1 MVEPESD
8 APRWSRKRRVA
19 IKLLVVF
26 CALLVGLFIAEIAL
40 RIIGYSYPVFYTT
53 DLERGYALSPGAEG
67 WYRKEN
73 KTYVRINS
81 RGLRDRE
88 HALAKPP
95 DTLRLAVVGDSY
107 AEALQVRAEE
117 AFWAVIEREL
127 QTCGALAGRRVE
139 VINFGVSGYGTTQEL
154 LTLRKHVWD
163 YSPDIVLLAVTTN
176 NDITDNSRTLKQTDE
191 IPYFVRRDGR
201 LVLDD
206 SFLHTRAFRLRNS
219 ALSRAGRWIRD
230 RLRFVQAIHEGHGA
244 IKAAIAARGAQ
255 TSQTQQQQEKQQAKE
270 TTGAAAADVGGAAS
284 GDVGIDNMIYREPA
298 DEVWRE
304 AWSVTEQL
312 LVLMRDEV
320 ESRGARFFVATLS
333 NGGQVH
339 PNPKARAEF
348 AARVGATD
356 LLYPDLRLRALGE
369 RTGFTVWNLAPE
381 LQVYAEQQ
389 RVYLHGFGSDIG
401 NGHWNETGH
410 RVAGQLLAQKLCE
423 ALAR

>member
-1 MVEPESD
+1 MVEPQSD

-19 IKLLVVF
+19 VKLLVVLF
-26 CALLVGLFIAEIAL
+26 ALVVGLLIAEVAL

-53 DLERGYALSPGAEG
+53 DLERGYSLSPGAQG

-95 DTLRLAVVGDSY
+95 DTLRVAVVGDSY

-117 AFWAVIEREL
+117 AFWAVMEREL
-127 QTCGALAGRRVE
+127 QRCGALAGRRVE

-154 LTLRKHVWD
+154 LTLRKHVWP

-176 NDITDNSRTLKQTDE
+176 NDITDNSRALKQTDE
-191 IPYFVRRDGR
+191 IPYFIRRDGR

-206 SFLHTRAFRLRNS
+206 SFLRARAFRLRNS

-230 RLRFVQAIHEGHGA
+230 HLRVVQAVHEGHGA
-244 IKAAIAARGAQ
+244 IKAAIAARRAQ
-255 TSQTQQQQEKQQAKE
+255 TSQPQQAKE
-270 TTGAAAADVGGAAS
+270 TTAAAAGGNGGAVAA
-284 GDVGIDNMIYREPA
+284 DVGIDNMIYREPS

-304 AWSVTEQL
+304 AWNVTEQL

-320 ESRGARFFVATLS
+320 EMRGARFFVATLS

-356 LLYPDLRLRALGE
+356 LLYPDLRLRAHGE
-369 RTGFTVWNLAPE
+369 RNGFTVWNLAPE
-381 LQVYAEQQ
+381 LQAYAEQR
-389 RVYLHGFGSDIG
+389 RVYLHGFGADIG

-410 RVAGQLLAQKLCE
+410 AVAGQLLAGKLCE